1 MEPEERIVAMPDIV
15 RQAGARLTGQVHPL
29 MQKRFYPG
37 PLGNLRRSYLAF
49 HSFDKAHTV
58 ALHDSKLITTAVA
71 KAILGG
77 LREMEAEGIEKV
89 RDSMGGGRHSGEAY
103 LTGKLGA
110 DVAGWINLGR
120 SSGDLD
126 AVSWRFNLRRRLPAV
141 LGKINQLR
149 ASLIDVAEKHVETIM
164 PGYSIGQHAQCI
176 SLAHLLLSWEAPFAR
191 DVKRAGAV
199 FEEAGASPSGAAIM
213 TGSTFPIS
221 RQRTADLLG
230 FDRVQTNTRDAVINL
245 DVMLQGQT
253 VATIGISNAL
263 SVASDLYLW
272 TMTEF
277 KFVELADPYCSTSSI
292 MPQKKNS
299 WALAWIRGQ
308 ASLALGRVSGVFAV
322 LKGESDALEDTLLG
336 PWQLYETLDELED
349 MAEMLAGMIATM
361 TVNTERLAAV
371 TAHGWTQATD
381 LAALLTQEAKISWR
395 DAHQVLAHLVRE
407 SVDAGIEPEN
417 IRTHHVDAVAERLL
431 GRKLGVKQASID
443 NALDPRKALDS
454 RRDVEGSPAPEQV
467 RRQLKAA
474 RAQVQQD
481 QARIDGYSKYLD
493 DAAKRLE
500 AAVDTILSSK

>member
-1 MEPEERIVAMPDIV
+1 MPDIV
-15 RQAGARLTGQVHPL
+15 RQAGARLTGHVDPL

-37 PLGNLRRSYLAF
+37 PLSNLRRSYQAF

-58 ALHDSKLITTAVA
+58 ALHDSRLITTAVA

-77 LREMEAEGIEKV
+77 LREMEAEGIEAV
-89 RDSMGGGRHSGEAY
+89 RDGMGGGRHSGEAY

-110 DVAGWINLGR
+110 DIAGWINLGR

-141 LGKINQLR
+141 LGKINRLR
-149 ASLIDVAEKHVETIM
+149 ASLLDIAEKHVLTIM

-176 SLAHLLLSWEAPFAR
+176 SLAHMLLSWEAPFAR

-199 FEEAGASPSGAAIM
+199 YEDAGGSPSGSGIM

-230 FDRVQTNTRDAVINL
+230 FDSVQINTRDAVINL
-245 DVMLQGQT
+245 DVMLQALST
-253 VATIGISNAL
+253 ATIGVSNAL

-277 KFVELADPYCSTSSI
+277 KFVDLADVYCSTSSI

-308 ASLALGRVSGVFAV
+308 ASLAIGRLSGVFTL
-322 LKGESDALEDTLLG
+322 LKGESDGLEDTLMG

-349 MAEMLAGMIATM
+349 MVEMLAGIVATM
-361 TVNTERLAAV
+361 KVDTERLAKIA
-371 TAHGWTQATD
+371 AHGWTQATD
-381 LAALLTQEAKISWR
+381 LAAMLTQEAKISWR
-395 DAHQVLAHLVRE
+395 DAHQVVAHLVRE
-407 SVDAGIEPEN
+407 SVDAGLQPEEV
-417 IRTHHVDAVAERLL
+417 RTHHIDAVAERLL
-431 GRKLGVKQASID
+431 GRTLGVSQKAIDAS
-443 NALDPRKALDS
+443 LDPQQALDS
-454 RRDVEGSPAPEQV
+454 RSQVEGSPAPEQV
-467 RRQLKAA
+467 RKQLTAA
-474 RAQVQQD
+474 RAALQQD
-481 QARIDGYSKYLD
+481 NDRIDGYSRRLAE
-493 DAAKRLE
+493 AAKRLE
-500 AAVDTILSSK
+500 GAVDTILSSR